1 MPDTRESKKELLLDA
16 AFETFLRKGYM
27 NTKMSDV
34 AERSG
39 LAKAT
44 IYGYF
49 NSKESLFV
57 ELLQS
62 RVAMP
67 YMSIGERLD
76 RTLPYSGQLRQFI
89 EMEMEMLFG
98 LLHEKKIIPSL
109 LLYTEFFTDAN
120 VTETAQKILH
130 YKFRTFIDIIGKGME
145 SGEFRPGDPA
155 TAASCVI
162 GAFNLYTAIACKASM
177 EGLPETFSRFS
188 KDNEDF
194 YETIFSGL
202 LLRPAMGSD
211 G

>member
-1 MPDTRESKKELLLDA
+1 MPDTRESKKELVLDA
-16 AFETFLRKGYM
+16 AFETFLKKGYM
-27 NTKMSDV
+27 NTKMSEV
-34 AERSG
+34 AARSG
-39 LAKAT
+39 LAKTT

-49 NSKESLFV
+49 SSKESLFV

-62 RVAMP
+62 RVAVP

-98 LLHEKKIIPSL
+98 LIQEKKIVPSL
-109 LLYTEFFTDAN
+109 LLYTEFFTDTN
-120 VTETAQKILH
+120 VTETAQKILS

-155 TAASCVI
+155 TAAACVI

-177 EGLPETFSRFS
+177 EEMPDSFSGFS
-188 KDNEDF
+188 QDNKDF
-194 YETIFSGL
+194 YEIIFSGL
-202 LLRPAMGSD
+202 LQRTAMGND
-211 G
+211 E